1 MPNLD
6 PDALR
11 RNITAGKLDRVY
23 VFLGEDIKLV
33 DRMVDALEATIDV
46 ADRPFAVDRI
56 YACEATGTPVDI
68 AASCRSLPML
78 GDKRLVIVMRAER
91 LLKPKRAAKAGSA
104 GTEDAAEDEASADE
118 ESTSIDFTA
127 LEDYLNSP
135 SPFAT
140 LVFVATEIDRTRRF
154 TKKLVEKAHIV
165 TFGGIRTDPR
175 SGPAGAGM
183 AAAGARKFVVDEM
196 TREGRTME
204 PAAVKV
210 LVDRSGEDISK
221 LRGDLERL
229 LLYVGDRKAIS
240 AADVEEVAADGA
252 TVVDDW
258 AVTNALGA
266 GDAARGLRE
275 LALRLE
281 RGDSPHAIVGQLR
294 WWVSNRLA
302 ESSPDR
308 VKPALEALLR
318 TDLALKSSGGDDQV
332 LLERLVVE
340 LARGS
345 QERRRTPDYTETRRH
360 GVQGFRRN

>member
-6 PDALR
+6 VDALR
-11 RNITAGKLDRVY
+11 RNINAGKLDRVY

-33 DRMVDALEATIDV
+33 DRLVDAIEATIDA

-56 YACEATGTPVDI
+56 YAGESTGTPVDI

-78 GDKRLVIVMRAER
+78 GDRRLVIVMRAER
-91 LLKPKRAAKAGSA
+91 LLKPKRAAKAGSDDLVDEEA
-104 GTEDAAEDEASADE
+104 STEDESAA
-118 ESTSIDFTA
+118 TDFTP
-127 LEDYLNSP
+127 LEDYVASP
-135 SPFAT
+135 SAFAT

-154 TKKLVEKAHIV
+154 TKKLVEKAQVV
-165 TFGGIRTDPR
+165 TFGGIRTEPR
-175 SGPAGAGM
+175 SGPAGAGA
-183 AAAGARKFVVDEM
+183 AAAGARKFVLDEM
-196 TREGRTME
+196 AREGRTME
-204 PAAVKV
+204 PAAVKM

-229 LLYVGDRKAIS
+229 LLYVGDRKTIG
-240 AADVEEVAADGA
+240 AADVEEVAADNA
-252 TVVDDW
+252 TVQDDW
-258 AVTNALGA
+258 AVTNAVGA

-275 LALRLE
+275 LALRFE

-308 VKPALEALLR
+308 VKPALDALLR

-340 LARGS
+340 LTGKPVGRG
-345 QERRRTPDYTETRRH
+345 
-360 GVQGFRRN
+360 GFGGGYKRGP

>member
-6 PDALR
+6 VAALR
-11 RNITAGKLDRVY
+11 KHLAAGTLERLY
-23 VFLGEDIKLV
+23 LFIGEDVKLV
-33 DRMVDALEATIDV
+33 DRMVDAVEATIDV
-46 ADRPFAVDRI
+46 ADRPFAVDRL
-56 YACEATGTPVDI
+56 YACESSGAPVDI

-78 GDKRLVIVMRAER
+78 GDRRIVIVMRAER
-91 LLKPKRAAKAGSA
+91 LLKPKRAGKTG
-104 GTEDAAEDEASADE
+104 GDDPVEEEPSADDE
-118 ESTSIDFTA
+118 PAATDVTP
-127 LEDYLNSP
+127 LEDYLASP

-154 TKKLVEKAHIV
+154 TKKLVEKAQVV
-165 TFGGIRTDPR
+165 TFSGIRTEPR
-175 SGPAGAGM
+175 SGPAGAGA
-183 AAAGARKFVVDEM
+183 AAAGARKFVLDEM
-196 TREGRTME
+196 TREGRTMD

-221 LRGDLERL
+221 LRGDIERL
-229 LLYVGDRKAIS
+229 LLYVGERKAIGV
-240 AADVEEVAADGA
+240 ADVEEVAADGA

-275 LALRLE
+275 LALRFE

-308 VKPALEALLR
+308 VKPALDALLR
-318 TDLALKSSGGDDQV
+318 TDLALKSSGGEDQV

-340 LARGS
+340 LTGRPVGRGGPGGGYG
-345 QERRRTPDYTETRRH
+345 RR
-360 GVQGFRRN
+360 

>member
-1 MPNLD
+1 
-6 PDALR
+6 
-11 RNITAGKLDRVY
+11 
-23 VFLGEDIKLV
+23 
-33 DRMVDALEATIDV
+33 
-46 ADRPFAVDRI
+46 
-56 YACEATGTPVDI
+56 
-68 AASCRSLPML
+68 
-78 GDKRLVIVMRAER
+78 MRAER
-91 LLKPKRAAKAGSA
+91 LLKPKRAAKAGNDDLV
-104 GTEDAAEDEASADE
+104 EEEAAADD
-118 ESTSIDFTA
+118 ESTATDFTA
-127 LEDYLNSP
+127 LEDYLASP

-140 LVFVATEIDRTRRF
+140 LVLVATEIDRTRRF
-154 TKKLVEKAHIV
+154 TKKLVEKAQV
-165 TFGGIRTDPR
+165 VMFGGIRTEPR
-175 SGPAGAGM
+175 SGPAGAGA
-183 AAAGARKFVVDEM
+183 AAAGARKFVTDEM
-196 TREGRTME
+196 AREGRTME

-240 AADVEEVAADGA
+240 AADVDEVAANAA
-252 TVVDDW
+252 TVQDDW

-308 VKPALEALLR
+308 VKPALDALLR

-340 LARGS
+340 LTGRPVGRGGS
-345 QERRRTPDYTETRRH
+345 GGGYGRR
-360 GVQGFRRN
+360 

>member
-6 PDALR
+6 VAALR
-11 RNITAGKLDRVY
+11 RNVDAGKLDRIYLFV
-23 VFLGEDIKLV
+23 GEDIKLV
-33 DRMVDALEATIDV
+33 DRMVDSMEATIDV

-56 YACEATGTPVDI
+56 YAGEASGAPVDI
-68 AASCRSLPML
+68 AASCRSRPML
-78 GDKRLVIVMRAER
+78 CDRRLVIVMRAER
-91 LLKPKRAAKAGSA
+91 LLKPKRAAKAGSP
-104 GTEDAAEDEASADE
+104 GSDDGVEEEGPVDE
-118 ESTSIDFTA
+118 ESTAIDFTP
-127 LEDYLNSP
+127 LEDYLASP

-140 LVFVATEIDRTRRF
+140 LVFVATEVDRTRRF
-154 TKKLVEKAHIV
+154 TKRLVEKAQMV
-165 TFGGIRTDPR
+165 TFSGIRTEPR
-175 SGPAGAGM
+175 SGPAGAGA
-183 AAAGARKFVVDEM
+183 AAAGARKFVLDEM
-196 TREGRTME
+196 TREGRTMDA
-204 PAAVKV
+204 AAVKV
-210 LVDRSGEDISK
+210 LVERSGEDISK

-229 LLYVGDRKAIS
+229 LLYVGGRKVIS
-240 AADVEEVAADGA
+240 AADVEEVVADGG
-252 TVVDDW
+252 TVQDDW

-308 VKPALEALLR
+308 VKPALDALLR

-340 LARGS
+340 LTGRPVGRGAS
-345 QERRRTPDYTETRRH
+345 GGGYGRR
-360 GVQGFRRN
+360 